1 MSFNHIG
8 NYTCLCGKTFTSSQS
23 FAGHKSHCE
32 IHLQSVGKL
41 ESRKQA
47 KKIGAAKGRAAQVHY
62 RKVRSETKIQRLE
75 KWLAEKHTCETCGKI
90 MTEYYGSGRFCC
102 KSCASVRNISENTK
116 SKISNSLNSFYKQ
129 SNKSESYTNYKR
141 TVEELHIKFVED
153 YNLNPKRC
161 SICGKALPFELR
173 FRKTCSDE
181 CLHVAFTNAGLTAA
195 TKIEKRSKNEIAFC
209 EKCEDYFGKDNILH
223 NEPMFNGWD
232 ADIIIPK
239 YKLAILWNGPWHYR
253 KVTKSHNLEQ
263 VQTRDKIKCDQI
275 KLCGFIPYIIK
286 DNSKFNLNKVNSEFD
301 KLIEYIRNL

>member
-1 MSFNHIG
+1 MAKE
-8 NYTCLCGKTFTSSQS
+8 YKCVCGRMFTNSQGLN
-23 FAGHKSHCE
+23 GHKSHCE
-32 IHLQSVGKL
+32 VHLKQTGKF

-47 KKIGAAKGRAAQVHY
+47 KAIGAAKARAVQTQQAIERHSQ
-62 RKVRSETKIQRLE
+62 KLDT
-75 KWLAEKHTCETCGKI
+75 WLASEPKCETCGKI
-90 MTEYYGSGRFCC
+90 MTEHYGSGRFCS
-102 KSCASVRNISENTK
+102 KSCASIRTLTEDTK
-116 SKISNSLNSFYKQ
+116 LKISKSLNDFYATEPSSKA
-129 SNKSESYTNYKR
+129 YTNYQTIIQKR
-141 TVEELHIKFVED
+141 HIEFITK
-153 YNLNPKRC
+153 YNLNPNYC
-161 SICGKALPFELR
+161 TICGKALPFELR

-195 TKIEKRSKNEIAFC
+195 TKIEKRSKNEIAFYK
-209 EKCEDYFGKDNILH
+209 KCEEYFGKDNVLH
-223 NEPMFNGWD
+223 NESMFNGWD